1 MLKIDKISYKNI
13 GIYNIGYI
21 TIKKVGDCENIYSVN
36 HLYLLINHANE
47 YIEEK
52 NRNKYLIF
60 DSTNE
65 NKELLNKFNEVW
77 DGIKDKIKEVSSS
90 ECDYEKDYMKIKF
103 NWDDWW
109 LIIKQTAKISFN
121 DYNYQI
127 CFWRRW

>member
-21 TIKKVGDCENIYSVN
+21 TIKKVGDCENIYSAN